1 MTDTETALAPRDP
14 DAPVKRDRD
23 PDALVKEIELTR
35 DNLARTIDAITDR
48 VNPANVARRTITRA
62 RQQAARVDPRLAA
75 AGAVAAVAVTA
86 FLIRR
91 RRR

>member
-14 DAPVKRDRD
+14 DAPVKRD

-48 VNPANVARRTITRA
+48 VNPANAARRTMSRV
-62 RQQAARVDPRLAA
+62 RQQAAQVDPRLAA
-75 AGAVAAVAVTA
+75 AGAVAAVAVAA

-91 RRR
+91 RRG